1 MYLPLRTIQY
11 IRDKY
16 KESFNAHTCV
26 EYKVDEFESVYI
38 LDDSL
43 VIAINIY
50 TEDIPVCLN
59 AAEKYADKINH
70 PYFDIPVRDG
80 TYYCLDIEEL
90 TYNEINYS
98 YNHSAF
104 IREMEQELELQ
115 YLGPSVSYTK
125 FRGFSRLYWC
135 PEKKMP
141 IEYYD
146 EKMPELRLKERYE
159 SWEGV
164 KYHFIVIEMSGSIGN
179 SACVVAYTVTNP
191 HVYVQ
196 RFCRTI
202 IRKKRYTAGEYVR
215 GNHSEFTQNFQSWK
229 NERCKDR
236 LENHLKYFV
245 IEEFHREKD
254 RVWRRA
260 DEICEEVM
268 AGKYAN
274 EERSTY
280 LHPINRWKSEELMY
294 KLICKEF
301 KNYNVIFQY
310 RPFFLKSS
318 FGGQMSY
325 DVYIPKLRLAF
336 EYQGQQHFEPVDF
349 FGGEESFQL
358 TQIRDREK
366 RELSKVNGVQLI
378 YVNYW
383 EELTRNLIRSK
394 VECAF
399 N

>member
-16 KESFNAHTCV
+16 KESFASHTYV
-26 EYKVDEFESVYI
+26 EHKVDEFESVHI

-43 VIAINIY
+43 VIAVNVY
-50 TEDIPVCLN
+50 TEGIPICLN
-59 AAEKYADKINH
+59 AAEIYADKIDH
-70 PYFDIPVRDG
+70 PYFDIPTSDG

-98 YNHSAF
+98 HNHSAF
-104 IREMEQELELQ
+104 IRKMERELQLQ
-115 YLGPSVSYTK
+115 YLGPSISYTK

-135 PEKKMP
+135 PDREMP

-146 EKMPELRLKERYE
+146 KKMPELKLRERYE

-164 KYHFIVIEMSGSIGN
+164 KYYFIVIEIKGSNGT
-179 SACVVAYTVTNP
+179 SAHVVAYTVTNP

-196 RFCRTI
+196 RFCGTI
-202 IRKKRYTAGEYVR
+202 IKKKRYTAGEYVR
-215 GNHSEFTQNFQSWK
+215 GNHAEFRQNFQSWK
-229 NERCKDR
+229 KERCKER
-236 LENHLKYFV
+236 LENHLTYFV
-245 IEEFHREKD
+245 LEELHREKD

-260 DEICEEVM
+260 DEIYEEVLE
-268 AGKYAN
+268 GKYTN

-280 LHPINRWKSEELMY
+280 FHPINRWISEELMY
-294 KLICKEF
+294 ELIRKEF
-301 KNYNVIFQY
+301 KNYNVIYQH

-325 DVYIPKLRLAF
+325 DVYIPKLKLAF

-349 FGGEESFQL
+349 FGGVESFKS

-366 RELSKVNGVQLI
+366 QELSKTNGVKLI

-383 EELTRNLIRSK
+383 EDLTRDLIRSK
-394 VECAF
+394 IDF
-399 N
+399 PFH